1 MPRRCRYPPWS
12 YRGKAEL
19 CQPEVTLTSRPH
31 VYRRQM
37 HHLITKN
44 LCWRIRMSN
53 QSSTEL
59 AGGRKG
65 HVEVTSWQS
74 VPSTKVITA
83 ET

>member
-1 MPRRCRYPPWS
+1 
-12 YRGKAEL
+12 
-19 CQPEVTLTSRPH
+19 
-31 VYRRQM
+31 
-37 HHLITKN
+37 
-44 LCWRIRMSN
+44 MSN

-59 AGGRKG
+59 AGGSKD